1 MPGTLI
7 TKISQ
12 SVLDIFLPPSCFNC
26 GSEGNWLCQSC
37 YDQVAFITSD
47 ICSRCGTP
55 TNNNSLACEQC
66 DNNPLHDIDGI
77 RVASYFEDNPIR
89 VGIHRL
95 KYRNHK
101 AVASSLSQILAEAYA
116 KYQLT
121 CDVVVPV
128 PLHPSRYKER
138 GYNQSELLT
147 KPLGELLNLPVNT
160 RTLHRTQKTKSQ
172 MTLGANERR
181 KNVANAF
188 ECTDS
193 QLSSLS
199 VLLIDD
205 VCTTGS
211 TLDSCAVALKETG
224 VKSVWGLT
232 LAKAR

>member
-1 MPGTLI
+1 MPGNLI

-12 SVLDIFLPPSCFNC
+12 SVLDLFLPPSCFNC
-26 GSEGNWLCQSC
+26 GSESDWLCQSC
-37 YDQVAFITSD
+37 YDQVAFITSNVCD
-47 ICSRCGTP
+47 LCGTP
-55 TNNNSLACEQC
+55 TNNKPLSCEQC
-66 DNNPLHDIDGI
+66 NNNPLKYVDGI

-101 AVASSLSQILAEAYA
+101 AIAPSLSQILANTYT
-116 KYQLT
+116 QHRLN
-121 CDVVVPV
+121 CNVIVPV
-128 PLHPSRYKER
+128 PLHPSRQKER
-138 GYNQSELLT
+138 GYNQSELLA
-147 KPLGELLNLPVNT
+147 KPLGEMLNLPV
-160 RTLHRTQKTKSQ
+160 RTKTLQRTQKTKSQ
-172 MTLGANERR
+172 MTLGASERR
-181 KNVANAF
+181 ENVANAF
-188 ECTDS
+188 KCCDN
-193 QLSSLS
+193 QLSGLN